1 MLDFLFMM
9 IYDAIRCCRNKHRP
23 TLAKGGV
30 KTVNEKLLRAKLV
43 EKGYNVRSFCKA
55 VGFVRSTFDRK
66 MKGPYEFDRFEI
78 AIIIQRLELT
88 KHEICAS
95 FFPRLV
101 A

>member
-1 MLDFLFMM
+1 M
-9 IYDAIRCCRNKHRP
+9 
-23 TLAKGGV
+23 
-30 KTVNEKLLRAKLV
+30 NEKLLKAKLV

-55 VGFVRSTFDRK
+55 VGFARSTFDRK

-78 AIIIQRLELT
+78 AIIIQRLGLS
-88 KHEICAS
+88 KDEICNI